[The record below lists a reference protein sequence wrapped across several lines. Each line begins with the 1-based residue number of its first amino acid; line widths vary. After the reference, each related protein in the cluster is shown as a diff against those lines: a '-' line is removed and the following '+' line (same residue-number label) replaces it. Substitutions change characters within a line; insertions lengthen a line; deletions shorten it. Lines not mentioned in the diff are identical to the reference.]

1 MSTAIDEM
9 FFFILNFTY
18 FHANLEKRLQSDA
31 RCVAKFNQYL
41 NLSNALQI
49 SKLLKF
55 SLLSRSNGMLDRAAT
70 IGQLALLANVN
81 PRIADSNTAVYF

>member
-31 RCVAKFNQYL
+31 RYVARLNQY
-41 NLSNALQI
+41 
-49 SKLLKF
+49 F
-55 SLLSRSNGMLDRAAT
+55 
-70 IGQLALLANVN
+70 
-81 PRIADSNTAVYF
+81 